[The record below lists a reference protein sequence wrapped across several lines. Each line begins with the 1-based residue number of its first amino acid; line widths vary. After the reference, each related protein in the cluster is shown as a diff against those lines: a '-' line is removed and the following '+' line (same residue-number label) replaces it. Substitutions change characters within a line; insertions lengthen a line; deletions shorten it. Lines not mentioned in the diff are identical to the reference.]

1 MTGGFLKHRPCIN
14 KSLPASENDLMI
26 LSPSAFSQ
34 IITSSTGIVSSY
46 AMFFVALLAAAAV
59 SASPVALQPRTAV
72 LPLKHVSNISS
83 VKNIVAKGQARLNKV
98 NGIFAVDAA
107 DVSSGSVTNEDV
119 TYVAP
124 VTIGG
129 STWQL
134 IVDTGCM
141 SLLQNAL
148 ETLY

>member
-1 MTGGFLKHRPCIN
+1 ML
-14 KSLPASENDLMI
+14 
-26 LSPSAFSQ
+26 
-34 IITSSTGIVSSY
+34 
-46 AMFFVALLAAAAV
+46 FVALLAAVAV
-59 SASPVALQPRTAV
+59 SASPVAPLAKTVV
-72 LPLKHVSNISS
+72 LPLKHVSNVSS
-83 VKNIVAKGQARLNKV
+83 VKNIVAKGHARINKV
-98 NGIFAVDAA
+98 NGVFAIDAA

-141 SLLQNAL
+141 LLLQDAL